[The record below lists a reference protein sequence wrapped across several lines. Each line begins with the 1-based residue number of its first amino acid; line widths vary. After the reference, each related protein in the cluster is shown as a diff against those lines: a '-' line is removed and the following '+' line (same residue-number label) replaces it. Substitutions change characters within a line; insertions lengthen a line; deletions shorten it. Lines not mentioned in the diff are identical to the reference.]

1 MLYKLLINVGIL
13 LPVLFC
19 VSFGV
24 SFFSLKYLMKLLPK
38 DQGRE
43 FAVNGKLSEGK
54 PRGSGIIMMTAFVLC
69 SALLVP
75 FDAEMA
81 INMALIYA
89 AMLTGFFDDA
99 AKNPW
104 GELKKGLL
112 DLLITAGVTANF
124 MYHNSTVITI
134 YDADFHLN
142 PVVFAIL
149 CMILVWTS
157 INVTNCCDGVDGLC
171 GMLTMSALVL
181 FIMHGLPAN
190 MKLVADIMLMVL
202 LAYLWFNCSPS
213 KILMGD
219 AGSRALGVFLAIIA
233 LQSKNPFLFI
243 AFASIIIIDGGLGLL
258 KLSVRRFLKVKNFME
273 NIRTPIHD
281 HWRKKLGMSDTQVVI
296 RFTILQTAIGLA
308 VLYLL

>member
-1 MLYKLLINVGIL
+1 
-13 LPVLFC
+13 
-19 VSFGV
+19 
-24 SFFSLKYLMKLLPK
+24 
-38 DQGRE
+38 
-43 FAVNGKLSEGK
+43 
-54 PRGSGIIMMTAFVLC
+54 
-69 SALLVP
+69 
-75 FDAEMA
+75 
-81 INMALIYA
+81 
-89 AMLTGFFDDA
+89 
-99 AKNPW
+99 
-104 GELKKGLL
+104 
-112 DLLITAGVTANF
+112 
-124 MYHNSTVITI
+124 
-134 YDADFHLN
+134 
-142 PVVFAIL
+142 
-149 CMILVWTS
+149 
-157 INVTNCCDGVDGLC
+157 
-171 GMLTMSALVL
+171 MLTMSALVL

-190 MKLVADIMLMVL
+190 TKLVADIMLMVL

-281 HWRKKLGMSDTQVVI
+281 HWRKKLGMSDTQVVL